1 MEYIESNHRERIRTR
16 YPLNFRIDLRKYKHA
31 QIFAQIRAQ
40 PKRAQKLSQIFVQI
54 KTQIEVT
61 VFILT
66 SICAIFYVHF
76 EHLQC

>member
-1 MEYIESNHRERIRTR
+1 MNLIIEIGSEPDIR
-16 YPLNFRIDLRKYKHA
+16 LNFRIDLRKAEHA

-40 PKRAQKLSQIFVQI
+40 SKRAQKLSQIFVQI